1 MAKKRRRHVGTIVG
15 RGSKSFLGAL
25 FSGDGLSALVPVIAG
40 AALGVGATAAIR
52 MFVKPLND
60 DGTPNPF
67 WKFAPAAGAASGLL
81 TGAGFYFFGGKK
93 SSALLSAVVGATL
106 PNGALL
112 ANEAWNRHLAASTDG
127 ETQALWTAMQTALL
141 SSGGA
146 AAPAAAT
153 TDGLGVIVPRM
164 PQMMGVS
171 LGRMPGA
178 RILQGTSPAG
188 YGQSIYH
195 N

>member
-1 MAKKRRRHVGTIVG
+1 MAKRKRHMGTIVG
-15 RGSKSFLGAL
+15 KGSKSFLGAL
-25 FSGDGLSALVPVIAG
+25 FSGDGLGALVPVIVG
-40 AALGVGATAAIR
+40 AAIGVGATVAVR

-81 TGAGFYFFGGKK
+81 TGAGFYFLGGKK
-93 SSALLSAVVGATL
+93 SSALMMSVVGAAL

-112 ANEAWNRHLAASTDG
+112 ANEAWNRHLAASTNG
-127 ETQALWTAMQTALL
+127 ETQALWAAMQTSLGMQAL
-141 SSGGA
+141 
-146 AAPAAAT
+146 PAAAET
-153 TDGLGVIVPRM
+153 AGLGVIVPRM

-171 LGRMPGA
+171 LGRTPGA
-178 RILQGTSPAG
+178 RILQGTSPQG